1 LKIADI
7 ERRQYS
13 RYVPGP
19 SSSPIARKDLLR
31 LALAAAS
38 WGFGTVVSKR
48 AIDELPALVLFP
60 IQLASSLVVLGLL
73 IRRAGLPLR
82 GSPPLLARLGL
93 LNPGRLAYALG
104 LIGLASISASL
115 YVLLWALEPL
125 MILIL
130 AGVFLGEGV
139 TRRFVALSA
148 IAAAGM
154 GLVVYEPSTSGQ
166 WPGVLLVVAGVA
178 CCAAYTVIARRFV
191 ATADS
196 TAQVVLA
203 QQAYALVFAVLVAV
217 PASMLGGGV
226 RWSDVSVTALLAAV
240 GSGLLYYGAAY
251 WFYLGAL
258 RRVPASL
265 ASSSFY
271 LVPVFGLLASF
282 AFLGERLDGAEWAGV
297 TIVAIAIVLIVRLS
311 GRGMADPP
319 A

>member
-1 LKIADI
+1 VKIADI

-73 IRRAGLPLR
+73 MRRAGLPLR

-93 LNPGRLAYALG
+93 LNPGLAYALG

-139 TRRFVALSA
+139 TRRCVALSA

-154 GLVVYEPSTSGQ
+154 GLVVY
-166 WPGVLLVVAGVA
+166 
-178 CCAAYTVIARRFV
+178 
-191 ATADS
+191 
-196 TAQVVLA
+196 
-203 QQAYALVFAVLVAV
+203 
-217 PASMLGGGV
+217 
-226 RWSDVSVTALLAAV
+226 
-240 GSGLLYYGAAY
+240 
-251 WFYLGAL
+251 
-258 RRVPASL
+258 
-265 ASSSFY
+265 
-271 LVPVFGLLASF
+271 
-282 AFLGERLDGAEWAGV
+282 
-297 TIVAIAIVLIVRLS
+297 
-311 GRGMADPP
+311 
-319 A
+319 